1 MDNQTNGIT
10 QHSTP
15 TATTAEVKPEPAPV
29 VANPRPHVETPQPKV
44 ETVKVIKKGV
54 SGGKLVAIFIVTVIL
69 SVLIGAGSML
79 LVFHFYPDLTRD
91 NITNVTRIEKE
102 VSITDEGIA
111 DAVDKV
117 YDSVVIVK
125 TYRRNQLYATGTG
138 FVYKKTNGIYYLLTN
153 YHVIQDGD
161 KVEVVFTDNS
171 TEQVTVKGG
180 DKYSDI
186 AVLTY
191 DSTGTRPIA
200 KVGSSIDMRVGDTV
214 FAIGSPLDSSVYSWS
229 VTRGVLSGKDR
240 KVEVSTT
247 NTSANDWIMQVLQ
260 TDAAINSGNSGGPLC
275 NSNGEVIG
283 INNMKLITSGVEGMG
298 FAIPI
303 EEAAAYA
310 DAIINGKNITR
321 PTLGITMAEN
331 KNGVLV
337 SEVRANS
344 VAANAG
350 LQKGDVITA
359 INDEKVVNMASL
371 KYALYKYEVG
381 DTVTIHYLRN
391 GKAQTTKM
399 KLTQ

>member
-1 MDNQTNGIT
+1 MDNQHNLE
-10 QHSTP
+10 
-15 TATTAEVKPEPAPV
+15 AKNEV
-29 VANPRPHVETPQPKV
+29 VANPRTITANPQPHT
-44 ETVKVIKKGV
+44 ETVKVINRGI
-54 SGGKLVAIFIVTVIL
+54 SGGKLAVLLLVAVVL

-79 LVFHFYPDLTRD
+79 LVFHLYPDLTKD
-91 NITNVTRIEKE
+91 NVTNVTRVEKE
-102 VSITDEGIA
+102 VSITDQGIA

-138 FVYKKTNGIYYLLTN
+138 FVYKKVNGTYYLLTN

-186 AVLTY
+186 AVLTFN
-191 DSTGTRPIA
+191 STGTRPIA

-337 SEVRANS
+337 SEVQPNS

-391 GKAQTTKM
+391 GKVQTTKM

>member
-1 MDNQTNGIT
+1 MDNQGSLERN
-10 QHSTP
+10 Q
-15 TATTAEVKPEPAPV
+15 PV
-29 VANPRPHVETPQPKV
+29 VANPHVVTANPQPRQEV
-44 ETVKVIKKGV
+44 VKIVNRGL
-54 SGGKLVAIFIVTVIL
+54 SGGRVAALLIVSVVL

-79 LVFHFYPDLTRD
+79 LVFHFFPNLTKD
-91 NITNVTRIEKE
+91 NVTNVTRVEKE
-102 VSITDEGIA
+102 VSITDQGIA

-138 FVYKKTNGIYYLLTN
+138 FVYKKINNMYYLLTN

-161 KVEVVFTDNS
+161 KVEVVFTDN
-171 TEQVTVKGG
+171 TTKTVTVKGG
-180 DKYSDI
+180 DKYSDV
-186 AVLTY
+186 AVLAY
-191 DSTGTRPIA
+191 QEDASRPIA
-200 KVGSSIDMRVGDTV
+200 KIGSSIDMRVGDTV

-240 KVEVSTT
+240 KVEVSTS
-247 NTSANDWIMQVLQ
+247 NSSVNDWIMQVLQ

-303 EEAAAYA
+303 EEASAYA
-310 DAIINGKNITR
+310 DAIINGKNITK
-321 PTLGITMAEN
+321 PTLGITMTDNAG
-331 KNGVLV
+331 GVLITDV
-337 SEVRANS
+337 LANS
-344 VAANAG
+344 VAATAG
-350 LQKGDVITA
+350 LQRGDIIVA
-359 INDEKVVNMASL
+359 INDDKVVNVASL

-381 DTVTIHYLRN
+381 DTVTIKYLRN
-391 GKAQTTKM
+391 GKTQTTKL

>member
-1 MDNQTNGIT
+1 MDNQHNLE
-10 QHSTP
+10 
-15 TATTAEVKPEPAPV
+15 AKNEV
-29 VANPRPHVETPQPKV
+29 VANPRIVTANPQSHT
-44 ETVKVIKKGV
+44 ETVKVINRGI
-54 SGGKLVAIFIVTVIL
+54 SGGKLAVLLLVAVVL

-79 LVFHFYPDLTRD
+79 LVFHLYPDLTKD
-91 NITNVTRIEKE
+91 NVTNVTRVEKE
-102 VSITDEGIA
+102 VSITDQGIA

-138 FVYKKTNGIYYLLTN
+138 FVYKKVNGTYYLLTN

-161 KVEVVFTDNS
+161 KVEVVFTDNG

>member
-1 MDNQTNGIT
+1 MDNQHNLEAK
-10 QHSTP
+10 S
-15 TATTAEVKPEPAPV
+15 EV
-29 VANPRPHVETPQPKV
+29 VANPRTVTTNPQPHT
-44 ETVKVIKKGV
+44 ETVKVINRGI
-54 SGGKLVAIFIVTVIL
+54 SGGKLAVLLLVAVVL

-79 LVFHFYPDLTRD
+79 LVFHLYPDLTKD
-91 NITNVTRIEKE
+91 NVTNVTRVEKE
-102 VSITDEGIA
+102 VSITDQGIA

-138 FVYKKTNGIYYLLTN
+138 FVYKKVNGTYYLLTN

-321 PTLGITMAEN
+321 PTLGITMSEN

-337 SEVRANS
+337 SEVKPNS

>member
-1 MDNQTNGIT
+1 MDNQGSLERN
-10 QHSTP
+10 Q
-15 TATTAEVKPEPAPV
+15 PV
-29 VANPRPHVETPQPKV
+29 VANPHVVTANPQPRQEV
-44 ETVKVIKKGV
+44 VKIVNRGL
-54 SGGKLVAIFIVTVIL
+54 SGGKVAALLIVSVVL

-79 LVFHFYPDLTRD
+79 LVFHFFPNLTKD
-91 NITNVTRIEKE
+91 NVTNVTRVEKE
-102 VSITDEGIA
+102 VSITDQGIA

-138 FVYKKTNGIYYLLTN
+138 FVYKKINNMYYLLTN

-161 KVEVVFTDNS
+161 KVEVVFTDN
-171 TEQVTVKGG
+171 TTKTVTVKGG
-180 DKYSDI
+180 DKYSDV
-186 AVLTY
+186 AVLAY
-191 DSTGTRPIA
+191 QEDASRPIA
-200 KVGSSIDMRVGDTV
+200 KIGSSIDMRVGDTV

-240 KVEVSTT
+240 KVEVSTS
-247 NTSANDWIMQVLQ
+247 NSSVNDWIMQVLQ

-303 EEAAAYA
+303 EEASAYA
-310 DAIINGKNITR
+310 DAIINGKNITK
-321 PTLGITMAEN
+321 PTLGITMTDNAG
-331 KNGVLV
+331 GVLITDV
-337 SEVRANS
+337 LANS
-344 VAANAG
+344 VAATAG
-350 LQKGDVITA
+350 LQRGDIIVA
-359 INDEKVVNMASL
+359 INDDKVVNVASL

-381 DTVTIHYLRN
+381 DIVTIKYLRN
-391 GKAQTTKM
+391 GKTQTTKL

>member
-10 QHSTP
+10 QHSMTA
-15 TATTAEVKPEPAPV
+15 ATTAEVKTEPAPV

-91 NITNVTRIEKE
+91 NVTNVTRIEKE

-161 KVEVVFTDNS
+161 KVEVVFTDNTVGS
-171 TEQVTVKGG
+171 VTVKGG

-191 DSTGTRPIA
+191 QTDDVRDIA
-200 KVGSSIDMRVGDTV
+200 SIGSSVDMRVGDTV

-240 KVEVSTT
+240 KVEVST
-247 NTSANDWIMQVLQ
+247 NNSSANDWIMQVLQ
-260 TDAAINSGNSGGPLC
+260 TDTAINSGNSGGPLC

-310 DAIINGKNITR
+310 DSIINGKNVTR
-321 PTLGITMAEN
+321 PQIGITMAEHN
-331 KNGVLV
+331 DGVLV
-337 SEVRANS
+337 SDVTAGS
-344 VAANAG
+344 VAATAG
-350 LQKGDVITA
+350 LQRGDIIVA

-381 DTVTIHYLRN
+381 DTVTVYYLRN
-391 GKAQTTKM
+391 GKKLSTKM

>member
-1 MDNQTNGIT
+1 MDNQSSLEKN
-10 QHSTP
+10 Q
-15 TATTAEVKPEPAPV
+15 PV
-29 VANPRPHVETPQPKV
+29 VANPHIVTANPQPRQEV
-44 ETVKVIKKGV
+44 VKIVNRGL
-54 SGGKLVAIFIVTVIL
+54 SGGKVAALLIVSVVL

-79 LVFHFYPDLTRD
+79 LVFHFFPNLTKD
-91 NITNVTRIEKE
+91 NVTNVTRVEKE
-102 VSITDEGIA
+102 VSITDQGIA

-138 FVYKKTNGIYYLLTN
+138 FVYKKINNMYYLLTN

-161 KVEVVFTDNS
+161 KVEVVFTDN
-171 TEQVTVKGG
+171 TTKTVTVKGG
-180 DKYSDI
+180 DKYSDV
-186 AVLTY
+186 AVLAY
-191 DSTGTRPIA
+191 QEDASRPIA
-200 KVGSSIDMRVGDTV
+200 KIGSSIDMRVGDTV

-240 KVEVSTT
+240 KVEVSTS
-247 NTSANDWIMQVLQ
+247 NSSVNDWIMQVLQ

-303 EEAAAYA
+303 EEASAYA
-310 DAIINGKNITR
+310 DAIINGKNITK
-321 PTLGITMAEN
+321 PTLGITMTDN
-331 KNGVLV
+331 VGGVLITDV
-337 SEVRANS
+337 LANS
-344 VAANAG
+344 VAATAG
-350 LQKGDVITA
+350 LQRGDIIVA
-359 INDEKVVNMASL
+359 INDDKVVNVASL

-381 DTVTIHYLRN
+381 DTVTIKYLRN
-391 GKAQTTKM
+391 GKTQTTKL

>member
-1 MDNQTNGIT
+1 MDNQHNIEEKT
-10 QHSTP
+10 
-15 TATTAEVKPEPAPV
+15 VV
-29 VANPRPHVETPQPKV
+29 VANPQVGVSNPQQPK
-44 ETVKVIKKGV
+44 ETIKVINRGI
-54 SGGKLVAIFIVTVIL
+54 SGGKLAVLLFVSIL
-69 SVLIGAGSML
+69 LSGFAGAGSVI
-79 LVFHFYPDLTRD
+79 LVNKFYPGTSQESV
-91 NITNVTRIEKE
+91 TNVTRVEKE
-102 VSITDEGIA
+102 VSITDQGIA

-138 FVYKKTNGIYYLLTN
+138 FVYKKLNGMYYLLTN

-171 TEQVTVKGG
+171 VKQVTVKGG
-180 DKYSDI
+180 DKYSDV
-186 AVLTY
+186 AVLSY
-191 DSTGTRPIA
+191 QDDDTRAIA
-200 KVGSSIDMRVGDTV
+200 KIGSSVDMRVGDTV

-247 NTSANDWIMQVLQ
+247 NASAADWIMQVLQ

-303 EEAAAYA
+303 EEASAYA

-321 PTLGITMAEN
+321 PTLGITMGEN
-331 KNGVLV
+331 KDGVLV
-337 SEVRANS
+337 SDVKVGS
-344 VAANAG
+344 VADTAG
-350 LQKGDVITA
+350 LQKGDIITA
-359 INDEKVVNMASL
+359 INDDKVTSLASL

-391 GKAQTTKM
+391 GKAMTTKL
-399 KLTQ
+399 KLTE

>member
-1 MDNQTNGIT
+1 MDNQRNI
-10 QHSTP
+10 
-15 TATTAEVKPEPAPV
+15 VKEQVV
-29 VANPRPHVETPQPKV
+29 VANPHSVTTSPHHESVR
-44 ETVKVIKKGV
+44 VINRGI
-54 SGGKLVAIFIVTVIL
+54 SGGKLAAVLIVAVVL

-79 LVFHFYPDLTRD
+79 MIFHFYPDLTRD
-91 NITNVTRIEKE
+91 NVTNVTRVEKE
-102 VSITDEGIA
+102 VSITDQGIA

-125 TYRRNQLYATGTG
+125 TYRNNKLYATGTG
-138 FVYKKTNGIYYLLTN
+138 FVYKKDVSTYYLLTN

-161 KVEVVFTDNS
+161 KVEIVFTDNS
-171 TEQVTVKGG
+171 IKQVTVKGG

-191 DSTGTRPIA
+191 QEEGTRQIA

-240 KVEVSTT
+240 KVEVST
-247 NTSANDWIMQVLQ
+247 NNSSVNDWIMQVLQ

-303 EEAAAYA
+303 EEASAYA
-310 DAIINGKNITR
+310 DAIINGKNITK
-321 PTLGITMAEN
+321 PTLGITMGDN
-331 KNGVLV
+331 QNGVLV
-337 SEVRANS
+337 SDVTPNS
-344 VAANAG
+344 AAANAG

-381 DTVTIHYLRN
+381 DTVTIHFMRN
-391 GKAQTTKM
+391 GKTLTAKL
-399 KLTQ
+399 KLT

>member
-1 MDNQTNGIT
+1 MENQTNGVT
-10 QHSTP
+10 QQPTIATNST
-15 TATTAEVKPEPAPV
+15 EVKSTAHPV
-29 VANPRPHVETPQPKV
+29 VANPHHSVETPQPKT
-44 ETVKVIKKGV
+44 ETVRVIKKGV

-102 VSITDEGIA
+102 VSITDQGIA

-138 FVYKKTNGIYYLLTN
+138 FVYKKINGIYYLLTN

-161 KVEVVFTDNS
+161 KVEVVFTDNTVGS
-171 TEQVTVKGG
+171 VTVKGG

-191 DSTGTRPIA
+191 QTNDIRDIA
-200 KVGSSIDMRVGDTV
+200 SIGSSVDMRVGDTV

-240 KVEVSTT
+240 KVEVST
-247 NTSANDWIMQVLQ
+247 NNSSSNDWIMQVLQ
-260 TDAAINSGNSGGPLC
+260 TDTAINSGNSGGPLC

-303 EEAAAYA
+303 EEASAYA
-310 DAIINGKNITR
+310 DSIINGKNVTKPQI
-321 PTLGITMAEN
+321 GITMAEHD
-331 KNGVLV
+331 NGVLV
-337 SEVRANS
+337 SDVASGS
-344 VAANAG
+344 VASAAG
-350 LQKGDVITA
+350 LQKGDIIVA
-359 INDEKVVNMASL
+359 INDEKVVSMASL

-381 DTVTIHYLRN
+381 DTVTVHYLRN
-391 GKAQTTKM
+391 GKKLSVKM

>member
-1 MDNQTNGIT
+1 MDNQHNFVSG
-10 QHSTP
+10 Q
-15 TATTAEVKPEPAPV
+15 PV
-29 VANPRPHVETPQPKV
+29 IANPHIVSSNSQLPM
-44 ETVKVIKKGV
+44 ETVRIINKGI
-54 SGGKLVAIFIVTVIL
+54 SGGKLFALLIVVTVL
-69 SVLIGAGSML
+69 SILIGAGAL
-79 LVFHFYPDLTRD
+79 LMIFHFYPDLTRD
-91 NITNVTRIEKE
+91 NVTNITRVEKE
-102 VSITDEGIA
+102 VSVTDYGIA
-111 DAVDKV
+111 DAVDKI

-125 TYRRNQLYATGTG
+125 TYKNNRLFATGTG
-138 FVYKKTNGIYYLLTN
+138 FVYKKINNNYYLLTN

-171 TEQVTVKGG
+171 VEQVTVKGG
-180 DKYSDI
+180 DKYSDV
-186 AVLTY
+186 AVLTFN
-191 DSTGTRPIA
+191 DDASRPIA

-247 NTSANDWIMQVLQ
+247 NTSVNDWIMQVLQ

-283 INNMKLITSGVEGMG
+283 INNMKLITNGVEGMG

-303 EEAAAYA
+303 EEASAYA
-310 DAIINGKNITR
+310 DAIINGKNITK
-321 PTLGITMAEN
+321 PTLGVTMAEAQ
-331 KNGVLV
+331 NGVLISSV
-337 SEVRANS
+337 VPNS
-344 VAANAG
+344 VAALAG
-350 LQKGDVITA
+350 LQKGDIIIA

-391 GKAQTTKM
+391 GKNQTTRL
-399 KLTQ
+399 KLSQ

>member
-1 MDNQTNGIT
+1 MDNQVNRAT
-10 QHSTP
+10 QH
-15 TATTAEVKPEPAPV
+15 PV
-29 VANPRPHVETPQPKV
+29 VANPHPHVETPQQTRV
-44 ETVKVIKKGV
+44 ETVKVIKRGI

-91 NITNVTRIEKE
+91 NVTNVTRIEKE
-102 VSITDEGIA
+102 VSITDQGIA
-111 DAVDKV
+111 DAVDKI

-125 TYRRNQLYATGTG
+125 TYRGNQLYATGTG
-138 FVYKKTNGIYYLLTN
+138 FVYKKVNGTYYLLTN
-153 YHVIQDGD
+153 YHVIQDGS
-161 KVEVVFTDNS
+161 KVEVEFTDH
-171 TEQVTVKGG
+171 TTGKVTVKGG

-191 DSTGTRPIA
+191 ETDDIREIA
-200 KVGSSIDMRVGDTV
+200 KVGSSVDMRVGDTV

-240 KVEVSTT
+240 KVEVSTS
-247 NTSANDWIMQVLQ
+247 NSSAADWIMQVLQ

-310 DAIINGKNITR
+310 DAIINGKNVVR
-321 PTLGITMAEN
+321 PKLGISMTEHRD
-331 KNGVLV
+331 GVLV
-337 SEVRANS
+337 SDVTKGS
-344 VAANAG
+344 AAEAVG
-350 LQKGDVITA
+350 LLRGDIITG
-359 INDEKVVNMASL
+359 IDDEKIINIASL
-371 KYALYKYEVG
+371 KYTLYKYEVG
-381 DTVTIHYLRN
+381 DTITITYLRN
-391 GKAQTTKM
+391 GKKLTTKM
-399 KLTQ
+399 KLVE

>member
-1 MDNQTNGIT
+1 MDNQTNGVT
-10 QHSTP
+10 QQST
-15 TATTAEVKPEPAPV
+15 TALNTAEVKPAPAPV

-44 ETVKVIKKGV
+44 ETVKVIKKGI

-125 TYRRNQLYATGTG
+125 TYKRNQLYATGTG
-138 FVYKKTNGIYYLLTN
+138 FVYKKANGIYYLLTN

-161 KVEVVFTDNS
+161 KVEVVFTDNTVGS
-171 TEQVTVKGG
+171 VTVKGG

-191 DSTGTRPIA
+191 QTDDIRDIA
-200 KVGSSIDMRVGDTV
+200 SIGSSVDMRVGDTV

-240 KVEVSTT
+240 KVEVST
-247 NTSANDWIMQVLQ
+247 NNSSANDWIMQVLQ
-260 TDAAINSGNSGGPLC
+260 TDTAINSGNSGGPLC

-303 EEAAAYA
+303 EEAAVYA
-310 DAIINGKNITR
+310 DSIINGKNVTR
-321 PTLGITMAEN
+321 PQIGITMAEHN
-331 KNGVLV
+331 DGVLV
-337 SEVRANS
+337 SDVTVGG
-344 VAANAG
+344 VAATAG
-350 LQKGDVITA
+350 LQRGDIIVA

-381 DTVTIHYLRN
+381 DTVTVYYLRN
-391 GKAQTTKM
+391 GKKLSAKM

>member
-1 MDNQTNGIT
+1 MDNNQTSVVT
-10 QHSTP
+10 QQ
-15 TATTAEVKPEPAPV
+15 PV
-29 VANPRPHVETPQPKV
+29 VANPQIPVSAPQNKQETI
-44 ETVKVIKKGV
+44 KVINRGV

-69 SVLIGAGSML
+69 SVLIGAGSMV
-79 LVFHFYPDLTRD
+79 LVFHFYPDLTK
-91 NITNVTRIEKE
+91 NNVTNVTRLEKE
-102 VSITDEGIA
+102 ISITDEGIA
-111 DAVDKV
+111 DAVDKI
-117 YDSVVIVK
+117 YDSTVIVK

-138 FVYKKTNGIYYLLTN
+138 FVYKKVNGIYYLLTN

-171 TEQVTVKGG
+171 IGSVTVKGG

-191 DSTGTRPIA
+191 QTDDVLDIA
-200 KVGSSIDMRVGDTV
+200 EIGSSVDMRIGDTV

-240 KVEVSTT
+240 KVEVSTS
-247 NTSANDWIMQVLQ
+247 NSSANDWIMQVLQ

-275 NSNGEVIG
+275 NSNGAVIG

-321 PTLGITMAEN
+321 PKMGIAMSDDR
-331 KNGVLV
+331 NGVMV
-337 SEVRANS
+337 DS
-344 VAANAG
+344 VTAGSAAAQAG
-350 LQKGDVITA
+350 LQKGDIIIA
-359 INDEKVVNMASL
+359 IDKEKIVNVASL
-371 KYALYKYEVG
+371 RYTLYKYEVG
-381 DTVTIHYLRN
+381 DTITIKYLRN
-391 GKAQTTKM
+391 GKEQTTNM
-399 KLTQ
+399 KLFE

>member
-1 MDNQTNGIT
+1 MDNQHNIEENT
-10 QHSTP
+10 
-15 TATTAEVKPEPAPV
+15 VV
-29 VANPRPHVETPQPKV
+29 VANPQVSVQNPHLPKETI
-44 ETVKVIKKGV
+44 KVINRGI
-54 SGGKLVAIFIVTVIL
+54 SGGKLAVLLFVSVLLSGLAGAGAVIL
-69 SVLIGAGSML
+69 VNKLYPGTTQESV
-79 LVFHFYPDLTRD
+79 
-91 NITNVTRIEKE
+91 TNVTRVEKE
-102 VSITDEGIA
+102 VSITDQGIA

-138 FVYKKTNGIYYLLTN
+138 FVYKKINGIYYLLTN

-171 TEQVTVKGG
+171 VKQVTVKGG
-180 DKYSDI
+180 DKYSDV
-186 AVLTY
+186 AVLSY
-191 DSTGTRPIA
+191 QDDDTRPIA
-200 KVGSSIDMRVGDTV
+200 KIGSSSDRRVGDTV

-247 NTSANDWIMQVLQ
+247 NASAADWIMQVLQ

-303 EEAAAYA
+303 EEASAYA

-321 PTLGITMAEN
+321 PTLGITMGEN
-331 KNGVLV
+331 KDGVLV
-337 SEVRANS
+337 SDVKVGS
-344 VAANAG
+344 VADTAG
-350 LQKGDVITA
+350 LQKGDIITA
-359 INDEKVVNMASL
+359 INDDKVTSLASL

-391 GKAQTTKM
+391 GKSMTTKM
-399 KLTQ
+399 KLTE

>member
-1 MDNQTNGIT
+1 MDNQHNLE
-10 QHSTP
+10 
-15 TATTAEVKPEPAPV
+15 AKNEV
-29 VANPRPHVETPQPKV
+29 VANPRTITANPQPHT
-44 ETVKVIKKGV
+44 ETVKVINRGI
-54 SGGKLVAIFIVTVIL
+54 SGGKLAVLLLVAVVL

-79 LVFHFYPDLTRD
+79 LVFHLYPDLTKD
-91 NITNVTRIEKE
+91 NVTNVTRVEKE
-102 VSITDEGIA
+102 VSITDQGIA

-138 FVYKKTNGIYYLLTN
+138 FVYKKVNGTYYLLTN

-303 EEAAAYA
+303 EEAGAYA
-310 DAIINGKNITR
+310 DAIINGEDMSR
-321 PTLGITMAEN
+321 PSIGISMGEHS
-331 KNGVLV
+331 NGVLV
-337 SEVRANS
+337 QTVHPGSSAET
-344 VAANAG
+344 AG
-350 LQKGDVITA
+350 LVRGDIITA
-359 INDEKVVNMASL
+359 INGDKVTNVASL
-371 KYALYKYEVG
+371 RYKLYKYKVG
-381 DTVTIHYLRN
+381 DKVTVHYLRN
-391 GKAQTTKM
+391 GKAGSVVV
-399 KLTQ
+399 KLS

>member
-1 MDNQTNGIT
+1 MDNQGSLERN
-10 QHSTP
+10 Q
-15 TATTAEVKPEPAPV
+15 PV
-29 VANPRPHVETPQPKV
+29 VANPHVVTANPQPRQEV
-44 ETVKVIKKGV
+44 VKIVNRGL
-54 SGGKLVAIFIVTVIL
+54 SGGKVAALLIVSVVL

-79 LVFHFYPDLTRD
+79 LVFHFFPNLTKD
-91 NITNVTRIEKE
+91 NVTNVTRVEKE
-102 VSITDEGIA
+102 VSITDQGIA

-138 FVYKKTNGIYYLLTN
+138 FVYKKINNMYYLLTN

-161 KVEVVFTDNS
+161 KVEVVFTDN
-171 TEQVTVKGG
+171 TTKTVTVKGG
-180 DKYSDI
+180 DKYSDV
-186 AVLTY
+186 AVLAY
-191 DSTGTRPIA
+191 QEDASRPIA
-200 KVGSSIDMRVGDTV
+200 KIGSSIDMRVGDTV

-240 KVEVSTT
+240 KVEVSTS
-247 NTSANDWIMQVLQ
+247 NSSVNDWIMQVLQ

-303 EEAAAYA
+303 EEASAYA
-310 DAIINGKNITR
+310 DAIINGKNITK
-321 PTLGITMAEN
+321 PTLGITMTDNAG
-331 KNGVLV
+331 GVLITDV
-337 SEVRANS
+337 LANS
-344 VAANAG
+344 VAATAG
-350 LQKGDVITA
+350 LQRGDIIVA
-359 INDEKVVNMASL
+359 INDDKVVNVASL

-381 DTVTIHYLRN
+381 DTVTIKYLRN
-391 GKAQTTKM
+391 GKTQTTKL